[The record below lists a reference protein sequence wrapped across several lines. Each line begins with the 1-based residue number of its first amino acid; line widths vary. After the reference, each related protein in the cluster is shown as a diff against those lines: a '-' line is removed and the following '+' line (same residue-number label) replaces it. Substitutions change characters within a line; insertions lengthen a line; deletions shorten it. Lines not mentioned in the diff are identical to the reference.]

1 MWRVTMHV
9 VRRLCFSG
17 LLAFWL
23 FLISEPLDNNTLL
36 LVLSQI
42 LLDPQRSFL
51 DNFLIED
58 LFKAILP
65 FEQQLH
71 IFNRIS
77 SLVANAVRH
86 FGVAFTCAIWFL
98 ACLQSGYLASASAKV
113 WPMLSAAG
121 HIPALRQMQRLVR
134 PLRCPDR
141 QAHSPFVVW
150 VLWGSQL
157 LLTVSI
163 LS

>member
-1 MWRVTMHV
+1 MWSVTMHV
-9 VRRLCFSG
+9 VPRLCFSG

-23 FLISEPLDNNTLL
+23 FLISEPLDENTLL
-36 LVLSQI
+36 LVLIQI
-42 LLDPQRSFL
+42 LLDPQQSFL

-98 ACLQSGYLASASAKV
+98 FFWLACN
-113 WPMLSAAG
+113 
-121 HIPALRQMQRLVR
+121 LVIWR
-134 PLRCPDR
+134 
-141 QAHSPFVVW
+141 
-150 VLWGSQL
+150 L
-157 LLTVSI
+157 LLRRCGRCCLLPGIFQRCGKCSVWCVLFAALIGKHIHLLWFGFFGGVSFC
-163 LS
+163 